1 VRLSE
6 LRGRIAAANPRPLRS
21 TRRPARRLRD
31 WPRSGS
37 GSGPLPPSLGTV
49 MGPRHDTRAVRWLRP
64 GERRPVC
71 AAGLGMGPH
80 RHNLATVLATRLD
93 ADGSRIV
100 SNWGQEAGRSIEL
113 LASVSASGPVLPSSA
128 HPRHRVPSALD
139 GSVTVHTRQQR
150 HGPPSPV
157 EPREKTYVKCR
168 SVRSRGSRDS
178 LLCSGFRHACSLLKT
193 AWAEHS
199 PLLRSQSFGT
209 HRAHL
214 DLKKAQRH
222 KGCSVL

>member
-1 VRLSE
+1 MRLSE
-6 LRGRIAAANPRPLRS
+6 LRGRIAAANPRPLRP
-21 TRRPARRLRD
+21 TRRPARPLRD

-71 AAGLGMGPH
+71 VAGLGMGPQ
-80 RHNLATVLATRLD
+80 RHNL
-93 ADGSRIV
+93 
-100 SNWGQEAGRSIEL
+100 
-113 LASVSASGPVLPSSA
+113 
-128 HPRHRVPSALD
+128 PRHRVPSALD

-209 HRAHL
+209 HRAQL